1 MSITFPSDA
10 WIKALMVEL
19 NRSASYAEAAKNWEG
34 DLVFAI
40 EQVDGRAL
48 PVWLYLD
55 LWHGECREAAEL
67 TDEAAKSPGF
77 RLSAPLPTWKRV
89 LLRQL
94 DPIQGMMTGQLKV
107 KGNMAILLKNVR
119 AAKELLAC
127 CTLVP
132 TTFPD

>member
-19 NRSASYAEAAKNWEG
+19 NRSASYAEAANNWEG

-40 EQVDGRAL
+40 EQVDGRAQ